1 LRKED
6 NGDGAIGDGNLMDDD
21 GVEDDE
27 MMKRMMRIDVS
38 FILRMMILN
47 KGKKNRDVMFCFMFC
62 FSVWGEVK

>member
-21 GVEDDE
+21 GVDDDE
-27 MMKRMMRIDVS
+27 MMKRMIIMDSS

-47 KGKKNRDVMFCFMFC
+47 KGKKNKDVMFCF
-62 FSVWGEVK
+62 SV

>member
-21 GVEDDE
+21 GVDDDE
-27 MMKRMMRIDVS
+27 MMKIIDS

-47 KGKKNRDVMFCFMFC
+47 KGKKNKDVMFC

>member
-21 GVEDDE
+21 GVDDDE
-27 MMKRMMRIDVS
+27 MMEIIDS

-47 KGKKNRDVMFCFMFC
+47 KGKKNKDVMFC